1 MIRSDLLPRL
11 GGFIGG
17 RWRES
22 RERFPVIN
30 PFDGDIL
37 AEVPS
42 MGSTETNSAVHEAAV
57 ALARSLSLEERRRLL
72 SDLASAILEER
83 EEIGRIITLE
93 NGKPLPEGVA
103 EAEYAAGFYEF
114 AARNIDRLKSRTLSE
129 RPRDH
134 VWTIHYRPA
143 GVAGLITPW
152 NFPFAMIAKKLA
164 AALAAGAPS
173 VIKPAEKTPLSMI
186 ALFTLLE
193 RIEIPPGLAN
203 LVIGDAEQIGR
214 VLCTHQAVRVIS
226 FTGSTE
232 VGKILLA
239 QTAPH
244 CKRVLLELGGNAP
257 YLVFED
263 ADLERAAEQLVQ
275 NKLRAGGQTCVCAN
289 RILVQ
294 RSIADEFERALVAR
308 LQPLRVGNG
317 MDEGV
322 AVGPMI
328 DRDGHEKVNRHLE
341 DALAKGA
348 RAVFRGHMPNV
359 SAQAGMRARA
369 GGWFFPPT
377 VVRGARS
384 GMLCAREE
392 TFGPLFPFFEFQ
404 DEEEAIRLAN
414 DTEFGLAAYL
424 FTEDEARAERIVPR
438 LCYGHVGH
446 NTGTGPT
453 PEAPFGGMKESGLG
467 REGGQEGLLDF
478 VEIQTVPRG

>member
-1 MIRSDLLPRL
+1 MIRSHLLPHFE
-11 GGFIGG
+11 GFIAG
-17 RWRES
+17 RWRQT
-22 RERFPVIN
+22 RERLAVTN
-30 PFDGDIL
+30 PFDGEIL

-42 MGSTETNSAVHEAAV
+42 MGGSEALSAVRAA
-57 ALARSLSLEERRRLL
+57 AATLETPLPVERRRALL
-72 SDLASAILEER
+72 QDLAAMVRAER
-83 EEIGRIITLE
+83 SEIGRIITLE
-93 NGKPLPEGVA
+93 NGKPLSEGIA
-103 EAEYAAGFYEF
+103 EAEYGAGFYEF
-114 AARNIDRLKSRTLSE
+114 AARNLHRLESRTLSE

-134 VWTIHYRPA
+134 VWTVHYRPA

-152 NFPFAMIAKKLA
+152 NFPFAMVAKKLA
-164 AALAAGAPS
+164 AAMAAGAPS

-186 ALFTLLE
+186 ALFTMLE
-193 RIEIPPGLAN
+193 RIEAPPGFVN

-214 VLCTHQAVRVIS
+214 VFCTHPAVRVIS

-239 QTAPH
+239 QSAPH
-244 CKRVLLELGGNAP
+244 CKRVTLELGGNAP
-257 YLVFED
+257 FLVFED
-263 ADLERAAEQLVQ
+263 ADLNRAADHLVQ

-294 RSIADEFERALVAR
+294 RSVADAFERALVEQ

-317 MDEGV
+317 LDEGV

-328 DRDGHEKVNRHLE
+328 DRAGHDKVNRHLE
-341 DALAKGA
+341 DALARGA
-348 RAVFRGHMPNV
+348 RAVFRGDLPSV
-359 SAQAGMRARA
+359 SSQAGMKVRT

-377 VVRGARS
+377 VVRGARP

-392 TFGPLFPFFEFQ
+392 TFGPLFPFFEFE
-404 DEEEAIRLAN
+404 DEEEAVRMAN

-424 FTEDEARAERIVPR
+424 FTEDGARAERVIPR

-467 REGGQEGLLDF
+467 REGGLEGLLDF